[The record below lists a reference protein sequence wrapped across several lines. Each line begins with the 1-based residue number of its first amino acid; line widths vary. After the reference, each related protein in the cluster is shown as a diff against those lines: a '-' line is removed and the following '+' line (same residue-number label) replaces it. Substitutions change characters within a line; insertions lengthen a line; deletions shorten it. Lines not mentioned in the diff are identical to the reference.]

1 MISLLHI
8 FYRKVFKMKVD
19 TYNNPIG
26 NKIRKIREFRGISQ
40 KNLASILKIEEKKL
54 EKIENGLIIPKTPLL
69 KRIAKA
75 LRVDIRSL
83 KEPDIND
90 PIGVL
95 YTLFDLEETCCL
107 NIDIKEDKIYLYFE
121 DGKSGQ
127 INGYLKKWRRTKAC
141 LNKRISEE
149 CYKDWK
155 YNFPYFDF
163 INNNPH

>member
-1 MISLLHI
+1 MFHNIVQVVPCED
-8 FYRKVFKMKVD
+8 YKVYV
-19 TYNNPIG
+19 
-26 NKIRKIREFRGISQ
+26 
-40 KNLASILKIEEKKL
+40 
-54 EKIENGLIIPKTPLL
+54 
-69 KRIAKA
+69 
-75 LRVDIRSL
+75 
-83 KEPDIND
+83 
-90 PIGVL
+90 
-95 YTLFDLEETCCL
+95 
-107 NIDIKEDKIYLYFE
+107 YFE